1 MEVGALPFGSPHAA
15 EVANVRQEVEKL
27 LQALAEAS
35 VAGLVRTL
43 RCGGISVRT
52 CRFAI
57 RCSLSLAS
65 GQRKMRKY
73 REALVAP
80 LERGTMARAEVLGHA
95 RRFGDTANELYD
107 LVDNK
112 RRLIDLM
119 ADLDSAAIWP
129 ALLLYRLM
137 AAHHERAAVWA
148 EDFAETLALSA
159 SEEFTAAVVQAVHAR
174 P

>member
-1 MEVGALPFGSPHAA
+1 MEVGALPFGSPHAT
-15 EVANVRQEVEKL
+15 EVAHVRREVENL
-27 LQALAEAS
+27 LLALAEAS
-35 VAGLVRTL
+35 VAGLVCTL

-52 CRFAI
+52 CGFAV

-73 REALVAP
+73 RKTLIGP
-80 LERGTMARAEVLGHA
+80 LERGTMARAEVLEHA

-112 RRLIDLM
+112 RRLIDVM
-119 ADLDSAAIWP
+119 VDLDSAAIRP

-137 AAHHERAAVWA
+137 AAHHERAAIWA

-159 SEEFTAAVVQAVHAR
+159 SEEFTSAVVQAVHAR